1 MADDPEKLTVAKPD
15 DLAMTTRSL
24 WDRGKT
30 RLAGDK

>member
-15 DLAMTTRSL
+15 DLAMTTR